1 MLVVLLA
8 DPEMEPFGTNS
19 IRRLADLGV
28 TRVGV
33 FRDGLGVAI
42 ALEGWA
48 YDPAGSA
55 DATLGVVAADAKEV
69 RTLVQVADVA
79 VSKAAALEL
88 ERRPGSLRGDPRE
101 GRST

>member
-1 MLVVLLA
+1 MQVAMLVVLLA
-8 DPEMEPFGTNS
+8 DADMEPLGTDS

-33 FRDGLGVAI
+33 FRDGVGIAI

-48 YDPAGSA
+48 YDPAASA

-79 VSKAAALEL
+79 VSKTVAPEQV
-88 ERRPGSLRGDPRE
+88 
-101 GRST
+101 